1 MVFSTTLT
9 ADVGAADL
17 TISVADNTD
26 ARTTYPWRV
35 QIDDEVF
42 LITGGVEE
50 GLDWTV
56 TRGAEDTDPV
66 EHLTAAVVAIV
77 RTAESR

>member
-1 MVFSTTLT
+1 MAFSTTLT

-26 ARTTYPWRV
+26 ARTTYPWRA

-42 LITGGVEE
+42 LVTGGVEE

-66 EHLTAAVVAIV
+66 AHLSGAAVDEL
-77 RTAESR
+77 RRCHR